1 MKLRVPLLVLAIS
14 LVFLILFRL
23 FPSFMDKVYSGF
35 LYVLIAQGV
44 SSIIALIPFSLAEVL
59 LFLLVFFL
67 FFQLVRGIVVLFVLP
82 FSQVKE
88 IWKKNLV
95 FTTSLLLWA
104 TSAYMLTCGL
114 HYHRLPLEDRLDYPQ
129 QQATTEDLTNMAGA
143 LVREIN
149 LAASYTRRDTQGD
162 MIPDHTFDRYKKDI
176 ALAYDSLAVT
186 TGLRTGGRYPATKTV
201 LASRGMSY
209 AYVSGFFF
217 PWTIEA
223 NVNKDVP
230 VFTLP
235 AIMAHEQAH
244 VRGFMRENEA
254 NFLAYLVAR
263 HTGNG
268 DLKYSCLLHSL
279 HYVLNAIHS
288 ASPESYTS
296 LLESLSA
303 RVLYDLHKEYEY
315 WDKFRSTFGVMSQR
329 VNDAYLKANAQP
341 EGVASYGKVV
351 DLMIADF
358 KIHEKQ
364 VQQNPEHSVYI
375 GEGTL

>member
-23 FPSFMDKVYSGF
+23 FPAFMDTAYSGF
-35 LYVLIAQGV
+35 LYMLIAQAV
-44 SSIIALIPFSLAEVL
+44 SPVVAFIPFSLAEFLIYLLGFFL
-59 LFLLVFFL
+59 LFYLL
-67 FFQLVRGIVVLFVLP
+67 RAFVILLYKP
-82 FSQVKE
+82 FSQVKV
-88 IWKKNLV
+88 IWKKNLL
-95 FTTSLLLWA
+95 FTASLLLWA

-114 HYHRLPLEDRLDYPQ
+114 HYHRLPLEDRLGYEQ
-129 QQATTEDLTNMAGA
+129 QQITPADLTSMAGA
-143 LVREIN
+143 LVHQVN
-149 LAASYTRRDTQGD
+149 KAASYTRRNPQGV

-186 TGLRTGGRYPATKTV
+186 TGLRIGGRYPATKV
-201 LASRGMSY
+201 ILASRVMSY

-217 PWTIEA
+217 PWTLEA

-279 HYVLNAIHS
+279 RYVLNAVYDT
-288 ASPESYTS
+288 SPEAYSS

-303 RVLYDLHKEYEY
+303 RVRYDMLMEYEY
-315 WDKFRSTFGVMSQR
+315 WEKFRSSFGVMSQK

>member
-1 MKLRVPLLVLAIS
+1 MKLRIPLLVLALS
-14 LVFLILFRL
+14 VVLLILFRL
-23 FPSFMDKVYSGF
+23 FPSFMDTVYSSF
-35 LYVLIAQGV
+35 LYILIAQGV
-44 SSIIALIPFSLAEVL
+44 STLVALIPFSLAEVL
-59 LFLLVFFL
+59 LYLLVFFL
-67 FFQLVRGIVVLFVLP
+67 LFYLVRGIVIMFVKPL
-82 FSQVKE
+82 SQVKV
-88 IWKKNLV
+88 IWKKNLIATAS
-95 FTTSLLLWA
+95 FLLWVI
-104 TSAYMLTCGL
+104 SAYMLTCGL
-114 HYHRLPLEDRLDYPQ
+114 HYHRLFLEDRLAYPQ
-129 QQATTEDLTNMAGA
+129 LQVTTSDLTNMAGA
-143 LVREIN
+143 LVREVN
-149 LAASYTRRDTQGD
+149 LAASYTRRTPQGD

-186 TGLRTGGRYPATKTV
+186 TGLRTGGRYPATKTI

-209 AYVSGFFF
+209 AYMSGFFF
-217 PWTIEA
+217 PWTLEA

-230 VFTLP
+230 VFRLP

-279 HYVLNAIHS
+279 NYILNAIHS
-288 ASPESYTS
+288 AVPQEYPA
-296 LLESLSA
+296 LLESLSP
-303 RVLYDLHKEYEY
+303 RVLYDLQEEYEY
-315 WDKFRSTFGVMSQR
+315 WEQFRSSFGVMSQK

-351 DLMIADF
+351 DLMNADF
-358 KIHEKQ
+358 IIHNKQ
-364 VQQNPEHSVYI
+364 VQQNPGSSVCI